1 MVKPLAEPRS
11 WKPFPVPAVIPGPP
25 PTLLLGWRGNAL
37 RYTRDRVGHL
47 TWLYEQFGDVV
58 TLVRG
63 GNGNLFSTAPN
74 CPGTVFAIG
83 PQYNQEILSN
93 PAVFQNSIRTSLET
107 TPLARLAAGIFTMNG
122 DKHKQQ
128 RRLLMPAFQRKRIES
143 YAGSMSALT
152 RQTLDEWSPGQRL
165 DMAHEMQQLTLRIA
179 CKVLFGLEITEAEGN
194 VGKLAQQSLQYMR
207 SPAVVVL
214 PWNLPF
220 FPYRRFLATARR
232 LDREIH
238 ALIERKRAC
247 KGEGDV
253 LSLLIHTHDENG
265 VQMSHDELIGQ
276 ANALFMAGHET
287 TSNALTWTLFLLAQ
301 HPSVLADVV
310 DELTANIR
318 GDTPTVEELRDL
330 PLLERVLKESMR
342 LLPPVPISGRF
353 AAEPA
358 SLGKYPVPQGTE
370 VVFSIYHTH
379 HMPALYP
386 DPNRFLPERWLDLEP
401 SPYEYLPFGAG
412 SRMCLGATFAMLEAK
427 LVLAMLLKRYRPET
441 IPGTRVDRQVRITM
455 WPRHGLPMIVRSPDR
470 RFEQSRTE
478 VRGNVH
484 EMVDLNLCPIH
495 PRPLKKAG

>member
-1 MVKPLAEPRS
+1 MSKPLAGPVSR
-11 WKPFPVPAVIPGPP
+11 KRFGVPAVIPGPR

-37 RYTRDRVGHL
+37 RYARDRVGHL
-47 TWLYEQFGDVV
+47 TQLHEAFGEVV
-58 TLVRG
+58 ALVRG
-63 GNGNLFSTAPN
+63 GNGNLFSTAVD

-128 RRLLMPAFQRKRIES
+128 RRLLIPAFQRKRIEG
-143 YAGSMSALT
+143 YAGDMIALT
-152 RQTLDEWSPGQRL
+152 RQSLDAWKAGKRV
-165 DMAHEMQQLTLRIA
+165 DMAQAMQQLTLRIA

-207 SPAVVVL
+207 SPSVVVL

-220 FPYRRFLATARR
+220 FPYRRFLKVARR

-238 ALIERKRAC
+238 ALIERKRARNRD
-247 KGEGDV
+247 EGDV
-253 LSLLIHTHDENG
+253 LSLLIHTHDDNG
-265 VQMSHDELIGQ
+265 VHMTHDELIGQ

-287 TSNALTWTLFLLAQ
+287 TSNSLTWTLFLLAQ
-301 HPSVLADVV
+301 HPAVLADVV
-310 DELTANIR
+310 DELTANVQ

-330 PLLERVLKESMR
+330 QLMERVLKESMR
-342 LLPPVPISGRF
+342 LLPPVPVSGRF

-358 SLGKYPVPQGTE
+358 SLGRYALARGTE

-379 HMPALYP
+379 HSPSLYSEPNGFVP
-386 DPNRFLPERWLDLEP
+386 DRWLDIEP

-412 SRMCLGATFAMLEAK
+412 SRMCVGASFAMLEAK
-427 LVLAMLLKRYRPET
+427 LVLAMLLKRFRPEI
-441 IPGTRVDRQVRITM
+441 IPGTRIDRQVSITM
-455 WPRHGLPMIVRSPDR
+455 WPRHGLPMMVRLPDR
-470 RFEQSRTE
+470 QFHQSRGE

-484 EMVDLNLCPIH
+484 EMVDLT
-495 PRPLKKAG
+495 